1 MTRIRACVLLFV
13 FVAPLAHGDRYVTMY
28 TDDSYSRKVKRRK
41 LDCKIH
47 RGKSKSLSLGFKL
60 GIPFLLNVGPEV
72 KFGSKADVD
81 WNETSQEL
89 IRRYEELCDMHN
101 KGLLT
106 VSEFNSRYKDLEAF
120 YDKVL
125 NLKKEI
131 IELVQS
137 RADKAFDEL
146 DKEVGKEKEI
156 EQVKKKVEGLSI
168 NIGSIS
174 KEVEGLAEPKT
185 VPKNKMPKKRW
196 WQKKE
201 KKEGDC

>member
-13 FVAPLAHGDRYVTMY
+13 FVGPLAHGDRYVTMY

-60 GIPFLLNVGPEV
+60 GIPFLINVGPEV

-137 RADKAFDEL
+137 RAEKAFDEL
-146 DKEVGKEKEI
+146 DKEAGKEKEI
-156 EQVKKKVEGLSI
+156 EQVKKKVERLTI

-196 WQKKE
+196 WLKKE